1 MTKLLKW
8 VLTLLIIYAAYNFF
22 FKDNDNNGINNQSL
36 PLESKLNQES
46 ITSFIQTLTQELESL
61 KSLFQN
67 AQDILPDWNVEENT
81 EEITKPELAT
91 PKDHPFSIY
100 NISLGEDK
108 QTVENSLGS
117 PQRVTANEYGIS
129 WFTYHNNYQNFVMV
143 GYDEDN
149 KVAALYTNQDL
160 IASNNGI
167 KKGTNKEKVLETL
180 GEPLTELKKG
190 LVFYKMADDRDY
202 EMFSLDDS
210 YVTVFFD
217 KHENNTVTALQIVSS
232 SLEENRNEFYVEGTE
247 ELKEGFEYQL
257 FDLTNASRLNN
268 DLKPLTWDEAVRETA
283 RKHSIDMAENNYFSH
298 TNLDGESP
306 FDRMLNDGIRYSMAG
321 ENLAYGQ
328 NSSVFAHEGL
338 MNSIGHRENILQKDF
353 AALGVGVAFND
364 NAQPYYTENFLTK

>member
-8 VLTLLIIYAAYNFF
+8 VLTLLIIYAAYTIF
-22 FKDNDNNGINNQSL
+22 FKEHDNNSIDNQSVT
-36 PLESKLNQES
+36 LENNLNQES
-46 ITSFIQTLTQELESL
+46 ITSFIQTVTRELESL

-67 AQDILPDWNVEENT
+67 AQDILPDWNVENKT
-81 EEITKPELAT
+81 EEISKPELKT
-91 PKDHPFSIY
+91 PKDYPFSIY
-100 NISLGEDK
+100 NISLGDDK
-108 QTVENSLGS
+108 HTVETTLGTS
-117 PQRVTANEYGIS
+117 QRVTANEYGIS
-129 WFTYHNNYQNFVMV
+129 WFTYHSNYQNFVMV
-143 GYDEDN
+143 GYDDNN

-167 KKGTNKEKVLETL
+167 KKGTEKEKVLETL
-180 GEPLTELKKG
+180 GEPLTELRKG
-190 LVFYKMADDRDY
+190 LVFYKMAEDRDY

-217 KHENNTVTALQIVSS
+217 KHENNTVTAIQIVSS
-232 SLEENRNEFYVEGTE
+232 SLEENRNEFYVDGTE

-257 FDLTNASRLNN
+257 FDLTNASRVNN
-268 DLKPLTWDEAVRETA
+268 HLKPLSWDEAVRETA

-353 AALGVGVAFND
+353 ASLGVGVAFND